1 MRLAKWE
8 KRREKETGIK
18 GKTWSATPALPRS
31 LKATTAIAGLSV
43 GEFPI
48 SFIVFITIFDIYGN
62 QRRPV
67 APMRPK
73 SSMTDRAID

>member
-1 MRLAKWE
+1 MGGLNEMRPAKWE
-8 KRREKETGIK
+8 KRREKGIK
-18 GKTWSATPALPRS
+18 EKTWSATPALPRP
-31 LKATTAIAGLSV
+31 LKATTAIAGLSD

-48 SFIVFITIFDIYGN
+48 LFIVFITIFDIYGN

-73 SSMTDRAID
+73 I